1 MRKVLAGVRGSI
13 AVETAITL
21 PLVLLLTVG
30 GISVL
35 LWLHHKT
42 WMQALVAGTARER
55 AADAAWTGYYKDI
68 RDSLRASGSGLVLAD
83 VRLFSFHL
91 PVDPPFVVAGACAAP
106 AGRVPRIGTDGA
118 PGAGSG
124 VTAPTDGGGWLSP
137 VQALRG
143 QISRWL
149 ERLEGL
155 AAEAEDH
162 ADAAVMLAEQ
172 AVWYRRVADN
182 LAGGDPF
189 RVRQAVDY
197 LAGAAVEEVAALPC
211 RTDGSGEVVLTAKAV
226 IQGERTFGQ
235 R

>member
-1 MRKVLAGVRGSI
+1 MRKRLAGVRGSI

-42 WMQALVAGTARER
+42 WMQALVAETARER

-68 RDSLRASGSGLVLAD
+68 RDSVRPADAGPALVDA
-83 VRLFSFHL
+83 RLFSFHL
-91 PVDPPFVVAGACAAP
+91 PADPPLVVAGACASP
-106 AGRVPRIGTDGA
+106 AGQVLRIGTDGA
-118 PGAGSG
+118 SGTGSPG
-124 VTAPTDGGGWLSP
+124 PEDQGGWLSP
-137 VQALRG
+137 VRALRG

-155 AAEAEDH
+155 AAEAEDR
-162 ADAAVMLAEQ
+162 ADAAVALAEQ
-172 AVWYRRVADN
+172 AVWYRRLADN
-182 LAGGDPF
+182 LAAGDPF
-189 RVRQAVDY
+189 RARQAMDY
-197 LAGAAVEEVAALPC
+197 LAGAAVEELVALPC
-211 RTDGSGEVVLTAKAV
+211 LTDGSGGVVLTAKVV